1 MEEKYRKVKV
11 SDWLGQDESDEEPQE
26 PKRKAIIQSTPLVS
40 KKLAIQQKLAE
51 LRAKKQQSA
60 VKSSQK
66 LKPPKKRVSDEME
79 DEMDLEKLM
88 QSKKR
93 DTLFHE
99 SDQEEYEDS
108 RASENSSDAADDD
121 GEDQD
126 DEDEDADRLR
136 FNKSDFSSQKN
147 GRVLFELQKSF
158 GADNRF
164 KIDDDFADDVD
175 LKRLP
180 DKVKLSIASSGFDK
194 LDTNEDEFERLK
206 ETEKSLDI
214 LQVLLPEANLFT
226 KKKQIVEFK
235 PVARFD
241 PTSNN
246 AAQLKAKPQE
256 FFKGGSGSSV
266 VGKSLAAIGKNLEKA
281 AKKQVEITKGVDKV
295 GNKIAKANELLRT
308 SAQAYKK
315 ASTAADKDDPRPD
328 DVGRHRVAR
337 DPSVPIVKVIDKKK
351 WRELNK
357 SKEELKTFKLFG

>member
-1 MEEKYRKVKV
+1 MEDKYRKVKV
-11 SDWLGQDESDEEPQE
+11 SDWLGQDESDEEVLV
-26 PKRKAIIQSTPLVS
+26 PKRKPITQATPLAN
-40 KKLAIQQKLAE
+40 KKLAIQEKLAQ
-51 LRAKKQQSA
+51 LRAEKKQSTAKTQ
-60 VKSSQK
+60 QK
-66 LKPPKKRVSDEME
+66 AKPSKPRVSEPMDE
-79 DEMDLEKLM
+79 EMDLEKLM
-88 QSKKR
+88 QSKKK

-99 SDQEEYEDS
+99 SDQDEDEDS
-108 RASENSSDAADDD
+108 RASENSENGADD
-121 GEDQD
+121 GSEAQEGANEGFDQ
-126 DEDEDADRLR
+126 LR
-136 FNKSDFSSQKN
+136 FGKSDFSNQKN
-147 GRVLFELQKSF
+147 GRLLFELQKSF
-158 GADNRF
+158 GGDTRF

-175 LKRLP
+175 EKRLP

-246 AAQLKAKPQE
+246 SAQLKAKPQE

-266 VGKSLAAIGKNLEKA
+266 VGKFMPGMGKNLEKVV
-281 AKKQVEITKGVDKV
+281 KKQVEISKGVDKV
-295 GNKIAKANELLRT
+295 GTKIAKANELLRN

-315 ASTAADKDDPRPD
+315 ASTAADKDEPRPE

-337 DPSVPIVKVIDKKK
+337 DPSVPILKVIDKKK